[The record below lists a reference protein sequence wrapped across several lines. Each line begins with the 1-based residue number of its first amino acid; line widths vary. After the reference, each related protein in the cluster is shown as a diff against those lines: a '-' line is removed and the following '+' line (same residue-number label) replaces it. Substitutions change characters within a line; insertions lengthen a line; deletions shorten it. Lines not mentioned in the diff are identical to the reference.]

1 MVATQTCVWPPR
13 RSRLLRV
20 LVYWASAGEK
30 MGLGQRLLE
39 PERIIQRARR
49 RSRVRDIPVDDIREP
64 LELLARCFREE
75 AGLSPLGRQAMDLLL
90 GDTLANR
97 LQILDFL
104 RRHPEID
111 RVPVE
116 APVFILG
123 LPRSG
128 STLLHHLLAEL
139 PGARPPLAWEIG
151 QLVPPEPAGSR
162 PDPRPR
168 RGQQRLA
175 VLNRLVP
182 ELKQLHESRWDS
194 PEESIPL
201 LNNSFSTRTFFLG
214 AQMPSYEQWLEERS
228 APARESVYRF
238 FKRQVQLLLWQRCP
252 ERGFWLEKAPA
263 HLDAMEALVR
273 VFPDVRIVNTHRHL
287 GRVVPSAASMG
298 AILHNLSQL
307 SIDGHS
313 LGQWT
318 LQLMGRRAA
327 RCLAFR
333 GRFPA
338 DRVVDVDFVE
348 FIRDPKRTVHRIV
361 DYFGLPA
368 PADLDQRL
376 DRRLALMPRH
386 KHGVHHYSLA
396 RFGLTPADI
405 EAAGAQYHAYFNVSP
420 EPLPTED

>member
-1 MVATQTCVWPPR
+1 MVTTQTSMWGSR
-13 RSRLLRV
+13 RSRLLRG
-20 LVYWASAGEK
+20 LDHWASAGEK
-30 MGLGQRLLE
+30 LGLGKRLLE

-64 LELLARCFREE
+64 LELLARCLREE
-75 AGLSPLGRQAMDLLL
+75 ADLSPFGRRIIDFMLGA
-90 GDTLANR
+90 TLVNR

-175 VLNRLVP
+175 VLNRLIP
-182 ELKQLHESRWDS
+182 EFKQAHESTWDG
-194 PEESIPL
+194 PAESRSL
-201 LNNSFSTRTFFLG
+201 LENSFAARTVL
-214 AQMPSYEQWLEERS
+214 AQFHVPSYQRWLEEQS

-252 ERGFWLEKAPA
+252 EGGFWLDKVPD
-263 HLDAMEALVR
+263 HLDEVQALVR

-287 GRVVPSAASMG
+287 GRVVPSAASLVT
-298 AILHNLSQL
+298 ILRSLSQRH
-307 SIDGHS
+307 IDCRVSGRHA
-313 LGQWT
+313 
-318 LQLMGRRAA
+318 LQTERRRAA

-348 FIRDPKRTVHRIV
+348 FTRDPKRTVYRIV

-368 PADLDQRL
+368 PADLDRRL
-376 DRRLALMPRH
+376 DRRLAQMPQH

-420 EPLPTED
+420 EPLPTGD